1 MGAEVRALD
10 AKWAAYVAA
19 LKRLHA
25 ASPGSASHR
34 KAEAA
39 ELKAWEAL
47 QKVRP

>member
-1 MGAEVRALD
+1 MTGAADLD

-25 ASPGSASHR
+25 ATPGTASYR
-34 KAEAA
+34 KAEIA
-39 ELKAWEAL
+39 ETKAWDAL